1 MSERNGDWIQLISG
15 KPFWPLDA
23 RPEGVEIEDIAWALS
38 MQCRF
43 AGHVLRRYSVAEHSV
58 MVSRIVWPEY
68 ALWGLLHDATEAYL
82 VDVPRP
88 VKRSMP
94 VYREHEDRLARV
106 IAERFGLPWP
116 MPEDVKAADTW
127 ILMREKDQLLAEPE
141 RPWGHGQIGVC
152 SRYMAMPDITLPCWS
167 PDDARDAFLAR
178 FDELTQR

>member
-1 MSERNGDWIQLISG
+1 MSERNGDRIQLISG

-23 RPEGVEIEDIAWALS
+23 RPDEVEIRDIAWALS

-58 MVSRIVWPEY
+58 MVSCVVEPEH

-94 VYREHEDRLARV
+94 GYREHEDRLSRV

-116 MPEDVKAADTW
+116 MPEAVKLADNRM
-127 ILMREKDQLLAEPE
+127 LMCEREHLLVEPE
-141 RPWGHGQIGVC
+141 RHWDAPIQMGVDQGC
-152 SRYMAMPDITLPCWS
+152 RKFPTVLLPCWS
-167 PDDARDAFLAR
+167 PDDARGAFLSR
-178 FDELTQR
+178 FSELT